1 MHCAQRLVANCW
13 CSFGLSFMGRAFTEA
28 SLISYAYAYEQRT
41 MVRNKVQPF
50 VVPNTELSAIVGA

>member
-1 MHCAQRLVANCW
+1 
-13 CSFGLSFMGRAFTEA
+13 MGTAFSEA

-50 VVPNTELSAIVGA
+50 IIPNTELSDVVA